1 MEPVKLT
8 TTFSVKIDDF
18 LFNVKVLN
26 PKELAVTVTDT
37 TKFLIYESNSVQL
50 KSILADTV
58 RAALERKDTKNLTA
72 KILQSTPGS
81 DDSFLTL

>member
-37 TKFLIYESNSVQL
+37 TKFLIYESNSV
-50 KSILADTV
+50 
-58 RAALERKDTKNLTA
+58 
-72 KILQSTPGS
+72 
-81 DDSFLTL
+81 